1 VADRLRAL
9 LQKEVRQITRSRRT
23 VVAALAVP
31 ILMLVVVTLGDIVA
45 LRVGFGSHPIYL
57 LSSARSISS
66 ETLLRHFSLP
76 VLVTISSLVTPSILM
91 GDVLLGERERRT
103 LELLVALPVTSLD
116 VVVAKLAAV
125 LGFAL
130 TVTVPVFLLNVVIVS
145 GFGYASVPQE
155 LALAAL
161 LLAAVVYSAG
171 SGLLVA
177 LLAGEPRAA
186 NIVSG
191 LVLGPVVPIEGLILA
206 GIAGDGAILLSF
218 GVLAALALL
227 VLLWS
232 LRSASF
238 ERLVG
243 SL

>member
-1 VADRLRAL
+1 MRDRLRAL
-9 LQKEVRQITRSRRT
+9 LQKETRQITRSRRT

-45 LRVGFGSHPIYL
+45 LRIGFGSHPLYL
-57 LSSARSISS
+57 LSSARSVSP

-76 VLVTISSLVTPSILM
+76 ILVTISSLVTPSILM

-103 LELLVALPVTSLD
+103 LELLVALPITALD
-116 VVVAKLAAV
+116 VVLAKLVAV
-125 LGFAL
+125 IGFAVA
-130 TVTVPVFLLNVVIVS
+130 VTAPVFLLNVAIVS
-145 GFGYASVPQE
+145 AFGYATASQE
-155 LALAAL
+155 IALGAL
-161 LLAAVVYSAG
+161 LLAAVFYSAG

-191 LVLGPVVPIEGLILA
+191 LVLGPIVPMEGLILA
-206 GIAGDGAILLSF
+206 GISGESAI
-218 GVLAALALL
+218 VLAFVALGLLAVL

-238 ERLVG
+238 ERLMG
-243 SL
+243 AL

>member
-1 VADRLRAL
+1 
-9 LQKEVRQITRSRRT
+9 
-23 VVAALAVP
+23 
-31 ILMLVVVTLGDIVA
+31 
-45 LRVGFGSHPIYL
+45 
-57 LSSARSISS
+57 
-66 ETLLRHFSLP
+66 
-76 VLVTISSLVTPSILM
+76 
-91 GDVLLGERERRT
+91 
-103 LELLVALPVTSLD
+103 
-116 VVVAKLAAV
+116 
-125 LGFAL
+125 
-130 TVTVPVFLLNVVIVS
+130 VVIVS

>member
-1 VADRLRAL
+1 MPDRLQAL

-23 VVAALAVP
+23 VIAALAVP
-31 ILMLVVVTLGDIVA
+31 VLMLVLVTLGDILA
-45 LRVGFGSHPIYL
+45 LRVGFGAHKIYL
-57 LSSARSISS
+57 LSSARSVSP

-76 VLVTISSLVTPSILM
+76 ILVTISSLVTPSILM

-103 LELLVALPVTSLD
+103 LELLVALPITALD
-116 VVVAKLAAV
+116 VVLAKLAAV

-130 TVTVPVFLLNVVIVS
+130 SVTIPVFLLNVAIVAV
-145 GFGYASVPQE
+145 FGYATLLQE
-155 LALAAL
+155 IALGGL
-161 LLAAVVYSAG
+161 LLAAVLYSAG

-191 LVLGPVVPIEGLILA
+191 LVLGPIVPVEGLILTA
-206 GIAGDGAILLSF
+206 VPGTVAIVVSVL
-218 GVLAALALL
+218 VLAALAVA

-232 LRSASF
+232 LSSASF

-243 SL
+243 AL

>member
-1 VADRLRAL
+1 M
-9 LQKEVRQITRSRRT
+9 RQITRSRRT
-23 VVAALAVP
+23 VVAAFAVP

-45 LRVGFGSHPIYL
+45 LRIGFGSHRLYL
-57 LSSARSISS
+57 LSSARSVSP

-76 VLVTISSLVTPSILM
+76 ILVTISSLVTPSILM

-103 LELLVALPVTSLD
+103 LELLIALPITALD
-116 VVVAKLAAV
+116 VVLAKLAAV

-130 TVTVPVFLLNVVIVS
+130 AVTVPVFLVNVVIVS
-145 GFGYASVPQE
+145 ALGYATPYQE
-155 LALAAL
+155 VALGAL
-161 LLAAVVYSAG
+161 LVAAVFYSAG

-191 LVLGPVVPIEGLILA
+191 LVLGPIVPIVGLIL
-206 GIAGDGAILLSF
+206 GGVSGESAILIAF
-218 GVLAALALL
+218 FVLAVLAVL
-227 VLLWS
+227 VLVWS

-243 SL
+243 AL

>member
-1 VADRLRAL
+1 MADRLRAL
-9 LQKEVRQITRSRRT
+9 LQKEMRQITRSRRT
-23 VVAALAVP
+23 VIAAFAVP
-31 ILMLVVVTLGDIVA
+31 ILMLIVVTLGDIVA
-45 LRVGFGSHPIYL
+45 LRIGFGSHRLYL
-57 LSSARSISS
+57 LSSARSVSP

-76 VLVTISSLVTPSILM
+76 ILVTISSLVTPSILM

-103 LELLVALPVTSLD
+103 LELLIALPITALD
-116 VVVAKLAAV
+116 VVLAKLTAV

-130 TVTVPVFLLNVVIVS
+130 AVTVPVFLLNVLIVS
-145 GFGYASVPQE
+145 LLGYATPFQE
-155 LALAAL
+155 VALAGL
-161 LLAAVVYSAG
+161 LLAAVLYSAG

-191 LVLGPVVPIEGLILA
+191 LVLGPIVPVEGLILA
-206 GIAGDGAILLSF
+206 GVPGESAIVISF
-218 GVLAALALL
+218 AVLAVLAFL

-243 SL
+243 AL

>member
-1 VADRLRAL
+1 MPDRLRAL
-9 LQKEVRQITRSRRT
+9 LQKEMRQITRSRRT
-23 VVAALAVP
+23 VIAAFAVP
-31 ILMLVVVTLGDIVA
+31 ILMLIVVTLGDIVA
-45 LRVGFGSHPIYL
+45 LRIGFGSHRLYL
-57 LSSARSISS
+57 LSSARSVSP

-76 VLVTISSLVTPSILM
+76 ILVTISSLVTPSILM

-103 LELLVALPVTSLD
+103 LELLIALPITALD
-116 VVVAKLAAV
+116 VVLAKLTAV

-130 TVTVPVFLLNVVIVS
+130 AVTVPVFLLNVLIVS
-145 GFGYASVPQE
+145 LLGYATPFQE
-155 LALAAL
+155 VALAGL
-161 LLAAVVYSAG
+161 LLAAVLYSAG

-191 LVLGPVVPIEGLILA
+191 LVLGPIVPVEGLILA
-206 GIAGDGAILLSF
+206 GVPGESAIVISLV
-218 GVLAALALL
+218 VLAALAVL

-232 LRSASF
+232 LRSATF

-243 SL
+243 AL

>member
-1 VADRLRAL
+1 VGDRLRAL
-9 LQKEVRQITRSRRT
+9 LQKEARQITRSRRT
-23 VVAALAVP
+23 VVAALTVP
-31 ILMLVVVTLGDIVA
+31 ILMLVVVTLGDILA
-45 LRVGFGSHPIYL
+45 LRIGFGAHPIYL
-57 LSSARSISS
+57 LSSARSVTP

-76 VLVTISSLVTPSILM
+76 ILVTISSLVTPSILM

-103 LELLVALPVTSLD
+103 LELLVALPITALD
-116 VVVAKLAAV
+116 VVVAKLVAV

-130 TVTVPVFLLNVVIVS
+130 SVTIPVFLLNVVMVS
-145 GFGYASVPQE
+145 LFGYATPGQE
-155 LALAAL
+155 FALGAL
-161 LLAAVVYSAG
+161 LLSAVLYSAG

-191 LVLGPVVPIEGLILA
+191 LVLGPVVPVEGLILTTVS
-206 GIAGDGAILLSF
+206 GDVAVVLSF
-218 GVLAALALL
+218 VVLAALAAL

-232 LRSASF
+232 LYSASF

-243 SL
+243 AL